1 MEEIETKVNSAS
13 GNVKMS
19 KNLLLISVKSD
30 NYYSIKNVRALAELA
45 R

>member
-1 MEEIETKVNSAS
+1 MEEIETKVNSAL
-13 GNVKMS
+13 GNVKIS

-30 NYYSIKNVRALAELA
+30 NCYSIKKIRALAELA

>member
-1 MEEIETKVNSAS
+1 MEEIKTKVNSAS

-19 KNLLLISVKSD
+19 KNLLLICVESD
-30 NYYSIKNVRALAELA
+30 NYYFIKKIRALAELA

>member
-1 MEEIETKVNSAS
+1 MEEIETKVNIAS

-19 KNLLLISVKSD
+19 KILLLFSVKSD
-30 NYYSIKNVRALAELA
+30 NYYSIKKIRALAELA